1 MTNSLKNSHKINFEI
16 FNKIMKFRT
25 KFLPLFILLI
35 TSISSFSQNKEG
47 FSIHGKVR
55 GIKDTTVFLAHYFGY
70 NQQVIKDTAKVDA
83 QGNFHFVGDKTLPE
97 GLYLVSLPKSKYMD
111 IIIGNQE
118 FSFETDTVNL
128 ITKMKVTGSKENET
142 FFKFQ
147 QDMAAKFE
155 DIKVAELEKK
165 MSNSPLANIKIKKI
179 QEDISKFQKDWIKS
193 TDGMFVNKLI
203 KASQDPEIPPFGKP
217 LTTKADSTAFYKYQ
231 FSYYK
236 DHFWDNVDLTDDRLM
251 RSPFLQKK
259 IERYFDDLTVQA
271 SDSIIKSSD
280 LVLARAKGRDVRRYV
295 IYKIAS
301 TYENPKILGTDGAF
315 VHIAEKYYIGEPTLW
330 DTSTVRKMKERV
342 AVLKPLLVGK
352 TFPDMFLTDT
362 VGKEISIPKLVA
374 DYTVLFI
381 YDPECGHC
389 RESAPKLAK
398 MYQGLKTKNVKIV
411 AASIDRTPV
420 KWKKFIKEF
429 KLEEL
434 IHGID
439 IHKNPQTGKEEYY
452 TDFKNNFDVY
462 ATPVVYVL
470 DKDKKIIAKRL
481 PVEQIED
488 FVDFHRKQSAR
499 EKEKVKTGK

>member
-1 MTNSLKNSHKINFEI
+1 
-16 FNKIMKFRT
+16 MKLPM
-25 KFLPLFILLI
+25 KFLPFFLLLI
-35 TSISSFSQNKEG
+35 SSTTIFSQTKEG
-47 FSIHGKVR
+47 FSIHGKIR
-55 GIKDTTVFLAHYFGY
+55 GIKDTTVVSAHYFGY
-70 NQQVIKDTAKVDA
+70 NQQVIKDTAKVDS
-83 QGNFHFVGDKTLPE
+83 QGNFHFVGNKTLPE

-118 FSFETDTVNL
+118 FSFETDTTNL

-147 QDMAAKFE
+147 QEMAAKFDE
-155 DIKVAELEKK
+155 IRALEMQKSMGNSALVAG
-165 MSNSPLANIKIKKI
+165 KIKKI
-179 QEDISKFQKDWIKS
+179 QIDISQYQNEWLR
-193 TDGMFVNKLI
+193 TTNGMFVNKLI
-203 KASQDPEIPPFGKP
+203 KAAQEPEIPPFGKP
-217 LTTKADSTAFYKYQ
+217 LITKSDSAANYQYQFDFYK
-231 FSYYK
+231 K
-236 DHFWDNVDLTDDRLM
+236 HFWDNVDLTDDRLM
-251 RSPFLQKK
+251 RTPFLQKK
-259 IERYFDDLTVQA
+259 IEKYFEYLTVQV
-271 SDSIIKSSD
+271 SDSISKEAD
-280 LVLARAKGRDVRRYV
+280 FVLARAKGRDVRRYL

-301 TYENPKILGTDGAF
+301 SYENPKILGTDGAF
-315 VHIAEKYYIGEPTLW
+315 IHIAEKYYIGEPALW
-330 DTSTVRKMKERV
+330 DTSTIRRMKERV
-342 AVLKPLLVGK
+342 AILKPLMVGK
-352 TFPDMFLTDT
+352 ILPNLYLTDT
-362 VGKEISIPKLVA
+362 LGKEIIIPKIDA

-398 MYQGLKTKNVKIV
+398 MYQDLKSKNVKVI

-462 ATPVVYVL
+462 ATPVLYVL

-481 PVEQIED
+481 PLEQIED
-488 FVDFHRKQSAR
+488 FIDFHRKHSVIGKQQ
-499 EKEKVKTGK
+499 VKTEK

>member
-1 MTNSLKNSHKINFEI
+1 MTNSFKDSDKKNFEI
-16 FNKIMKFRT
+16 FNKIMKLPI
-25 KFLPLFILLI
+25 KFLLILLLFLS
-35 TSISSFSQNKEG
+35 SINLFAQKKEG

-97 GLYLVSLPKSKYMD
+97 GLYLVSLPKNKYMD

-118 FSFETDTVNL
+118 FSFETDTINL

-147 QDMAAKFE
+147 QDMASKFE
-155 DIKVAELEKK
+155 EMKVLEMEKK
-165 MSNSPLANIKIKKI
+165 TGNSMLASGKIKRI
-179 QEDISKFQKDWIKS
+179 QNEIAVFQNEWLKA
-193 TDGMFVNKLI
+193 TDGMLVNKLI
-203 KASQDPEIPPFGKP
+203 KASQEPEIPPFGKP
-217 LTTKADSTAFYKYQ
+217 LVTKANSTAFYQYQ
-231 FSYYK
+231 FNYYK
-236 DHFWDNVDLTDDRLM
+236 NHFWDNVDLTDDRLM

-259 IERYFDDLTVQA
+259 IERYFDDLTVQV
-271 SDSIIKSSD
+271 SDSISKAVD
-280 LVLARAKGRDVRRYV
+280 FVLTRAKGRDVRRYV

-352 TFPDMFLTDT
+352 TLPELYLTDT
-362 VGKEISIPKLVA
+362 LGREILIPKIEA

-398 MYQGLKTKNVKIV
+398 MYQALKLKNVKII
-411 AASIDRTPV
+411 AASIDRTPA

-429 KLEEL
+429 KLEEM

-462 ATPVVYVL
+462 ATPVVYIV

-488 FVDFHRKQSAR
+488 FIDFHRKQTMR
-499 EKEKVKTGK
+499 EKEKIKTGK

>member
-1 MTNSLKNSHKINFEI
+1 MTNSFKDGHKINFEI
-16 FNKIMKFRT
+16 YNIIMKLPM
-25 KFLPLFILLI
+25 KFLPFLLLLI
-35 TSISSFSQNKEG
+35 SSINLFSQTKEG

-83 QGNFHFVGDKTLPE
+83 QGNFHFVGNKTLPE

-118 FSFETDTVNL
+118 FSFETDTANL
-128 ITKMKVTGSKENET
+128 ITKMKITGSKENET

-155 DIKVAELEKK
+155 EMKVLEIEKK
-165 MSNSPLANIKIKKI
+165 TGNSMLVGGKIKKLQI
-179 QEDISKFQKDWIKS
+179 DILQYQKEWLK
-193 TDGMFVNKLI
+193 TTEGMFVNKLI
-203 KASQDPEIPPFGKP
+203 RASQDPEIPPFGRP
-217 LTTKADSTAFYKYQ
+217 LITKADSTAYYQYQ
-231 FSYYK
+231 FNYYK
-236 DHFWDNVDLTDDRLM
+236 NHFWDNIDLTDDRLM
-251 RSPFLQKK
+251 RTPFLQKK
-259 IERYFDDLTVQA
+259 IERFFDDLTVQV
-271 SDSIIKSSD
+271 SDSISKAAD
-280 LVLARAKGRDVRRYV
+280 LVLDRAKGRDVRRYV

-342 AVLKPLLVGK
+342 AILKPLLIGK
-352 TFPDMFLTDT
+352 ILPNMYLTDT
-362 VGKEISIPKLVA
+362 LGKEILIPKIDA
-374 DYTVLFI
+374 DYTILFI
-381 YDPECGHC
+381 YDPECSHC

-398 MYQGLKTKNVKIV
+398 MSQELKSKNVKVI
-411 AASIDRTPV
+411 AASIDRTPA
-420 KWKKFIKEF
+420 KWRKFIKEF

-439 IHKNPQTGKEEYY
+439 IHKNLQTGKEEYY

-488 FVDFHRKQSAR
+488 FIDFHRKQSAR
-499 EKEKVKTGK
+499 